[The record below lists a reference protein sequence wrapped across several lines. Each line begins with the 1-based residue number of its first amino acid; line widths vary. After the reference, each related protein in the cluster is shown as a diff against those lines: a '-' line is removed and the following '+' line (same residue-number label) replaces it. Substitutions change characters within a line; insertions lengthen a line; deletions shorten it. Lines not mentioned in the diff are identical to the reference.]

1 MPGFPPRGSR
11 AGSPASAAT
20 CSSAGP
26 GSGEAALSSARTGPS
41 RRPPDSFLPR
51 VSQPPR
57 GREAGRGGVA
67 SPARVCVWQGEG
79 AGWQTRRAFSR
90 WEGSS
95 GRGAGLGEAHVSVVA
110 GVQGRSENVGPGG
123 EAADAA

>member
-1 MPGFPPRGSR
+1 M
-11 AGSPASAAT
+11 
-20 CSSAGP
+20 
-26 GSGEAALSSARTGPS
+26 
-41 RRPPDSFLPR
+41 
-51 VSQPPR
+51 
-57 GREAGRGGVA
+57 A